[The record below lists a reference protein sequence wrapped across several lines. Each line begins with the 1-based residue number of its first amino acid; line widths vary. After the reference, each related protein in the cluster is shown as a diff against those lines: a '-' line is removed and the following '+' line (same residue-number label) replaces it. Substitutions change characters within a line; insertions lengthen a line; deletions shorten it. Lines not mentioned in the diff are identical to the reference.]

1 MDIITNTVTGV
12 YTRTVYLV
20 GLPSGNTVAVE
31 AHATFGELAVFL
43 ASLLVAALL
52 VALLVK
58 QWRH

>member
-1 MDIITNTVTGV
+1 MDIITDTLTGV
-12 YTRTVYLV
+12 YTRTVYLI
-20 GLPSGNTVAVE
+20 GLPSGNTVAIA